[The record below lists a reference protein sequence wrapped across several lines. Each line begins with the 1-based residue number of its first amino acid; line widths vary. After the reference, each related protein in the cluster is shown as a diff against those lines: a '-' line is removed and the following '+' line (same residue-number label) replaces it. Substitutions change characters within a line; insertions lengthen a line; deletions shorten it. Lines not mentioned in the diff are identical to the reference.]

1 MRRAFIV
8 FAALLLV
15 MSVAWAQEPPKD
27 IQQAPQTQQPQD
39 VKYTND
45 SVAHLSFVEG
55 KTFVQRASDIGYEEG
70 VLNTPISEG
79 DRIGTTEGRAEVHFG
94 RGNYIRL
101 DNDTKLDVLNL
112 PKKGDD
118 ITRLRVWSGNV
129 YLVVGNLITE
139 KGIEVHTADS
149 SFYIL
154 DKGIYR
160 INVRENKDTEILVFR
175 GLVEAA
181 GEGGSTL
188 VKADQRLE
196 ISEGRFSGKPSS
208 FMAVA
213 DDSFDNFNASR
224 NAESGQQF
232 AKRYLPE
239 ELGDY
244 ESELDENGQWT
255 YQAPYGYVWSP
266 YGVDSDWRPYWDGRW
281 VWLGMSGWTWLP
293 YEPWGWA
300 TFHYGRWHWGM
311 GLGWYWI
318 PTTFWGPGWVDWWW
332 DDFYFGWAPLSY
344 WGYPG
349 VLIGGNYYGG
359 YYGNYYPHDSRALT
373 VIRRDQLKAPNAS
386 RVALRD
392 PGALKGLS
400 NMSLNRRTLSLRP
413 VGTKISVQPLSGNRV
428 MLRNSEGSGRL
439 VPENGIG
446 RESLARPSGQGAASG
461 TSIKREGLSQSA
473 KSAGRSSESPKVKR
487 ENSSGRSESA
497 RSSGSSKSSDSGAR
511 KIRKKEAEPSASSSG
526 VSQSYTSSS
535 AAARSGSASLSPRA
549 IRTYP
554 SSPRVTRPRNYGD
567 GGATRSRSFIGRST
581 GSSSSGRSVGR
592 SSSGRSSSGRV
603 SSRGSSGRSSGSRG
617 SSGARSSSGS
627 RSSGSR
633 RR

>member
-1 MRRAFIV
+1 MRRALIV
-8 FAALLLV
+8 IAALLLV
-15 MSVAWAQEPPKD
+15 MSVAWSQEPPKD
-27 IQQAPQTQQPQD
+27 IQQTPQNQQPQD

-45 SVAHLSFVEG
+45 SVAHISFVEG
-55 KTFVQRASDIGYEEG
+55 KAFVQRASDIGYEEG
-70 VLNTPISEG
+70 ALNTPISEG

-129 YLVVGNLITE
+129 YLAVGTLTKE

-149 SFYIL
+149 SFYVL

-213 DDSFDNFNASR
+213 DDNFDRFNASR
-224 NAESGQQF
+224 NAESGPQF

-244 ESELDENGQWT
+244 EGELDENGEWT
-255 YQAPYGYVWSP
+255 YLAPYGYVWTP
-266 YGVDSDWRPYWDGRW
+266 YGVGTDWRPYWDGRW

-318 PTTFWGPGWVDWWW
+318 PTSFWGPGWVDWWW

-349 VLIGGNYYGG
+349 VLIGGSYYGG
-359 YYGNYYPHDSRALT
+359 YYGRYYPYNSRALT
-373 VIRRDQLKAPNAS
+373 VVRRDQLKAPNAS
-386 RVALRD
+386 HVALRD
-392 PGALKGLS
+392 PGALKSLTR
-400 NMSLNRRTLSLRP
+400 MSLDSRTLSLRP
-413 VGTKISVQPLSGNRV
+413 VGTKISVQPMSGNRV
-428 MLRNSEGSGRL
+428 MLRNSDRGGRL
-439 VPENGIG
+439 VPENSVG
-446 RESLARPSGQGAASG
+446 RGSLARPAGQGTSSG
-461 TSIKREGLSQSA
+461 TAIKREGLSQSG
-473 KSAGRSSESPKVKR
+473 KSAGRT
-487 ENSSGRSESA
+487 SGKSESA
-497 RSSGSSKSSDSGAR
+497 RSSGSSKRSNSGAR
-511 KIRKKEAEPSASSSG
+511 KIRKKEAESSASSS
-526 VSQSYTSSS
+526 SLSRTSPTS
-535 AAARSGSASLSPRA
+535 ATTARSDAASLSPRA

-554 SSPRVTRPRNYGD
+554 SSPKITRPRDYGD
-567 GGATRSRSFIGRST
+567 GGATRSRAFIGRST

-592 SSSGRSSSGRV
+592 SSSGRTGSSSSGRV

-617 SSGARSSSGS
+617 SSGARSSGS

>member
-15 MSVAWAQEPPKD
+15 MSVAWSQEPPRD
-27 IQQAPQTQQPQD
+27 IQQTPQSQQPQD

-45 SVAHLSFVEG
+45 SVAHISFVEG
-55 KTFVQRASDIGYEEG
+55 KAFVQRASDIGYEEG

-129 YLVVGNLITE
+129 YLVVGTLTKE
-139 KGIEVHTADS
+139 KAIEVHTADS
-149 SFYIL
+149 SFYVL

-213 DDSFDNFNASR
+213 DDGFDRFNSSR

-232 AKRYLPE
+232 AKSYLPE

-244 ESELDENGQWT
+244 EGELDENGEWT
-255 YQAPYGYVWSP
+255 YLAPYGYVWSP
-266 YGVDSDWRPYWDGRW
+266 YGMGPDWRPYWDGRW

-300 TFHYGRWHWGM
+300 TFHYGRWHWGV

-318 PTTFWGPGWVDWWW
+318 PTSFWGPGWVDWWW

-349 VLIGGNYYGG
+349 VLIGGAYYGG
-359 YYGNYYPHDSRALT
+359 YYGRYYPYNSRALT
-373 VIRRDQLKAPNAS
+373 VVRRDQLKAPNAS

-392 PGALKGLS
+392 PGALKSLTR
-400 NMSLNRRTLSLRP
+400 MSLDNRTLSLRP
-413 VGTKISVQPLSGNRV
+413 VGTKISVQPMSGNRV
-428 MLRNSEGSGRL
+428 MLRNSDRTGRL
-439 VPENGIG
+439 VPENSVG
-446 RESLARPSGQGAASG
+446 RGSLARPAGQGAGSG
-461 TSIKREGLSQSA
+461 TAVKREGVSQSG
-473 KSAGRSSESPKVKR
+473 KSAGRTAGKT
-487 ENSSGRSESA
+487 ESA
-497 RSSGSSKSSDSGAR
+497 RSSGSSKRSGSGAR
-511 KIRKKEAEPSASSSG
+511 KIRKKDAESS
-526 VSQSYTSSS
+526 TSSS
-535 AAARSGSASLSPRA
+535 SVSRTSPSSATAARSGAASLSPRA

-554 SSPRVTRPRNYGD
+554 SSPSITRPKGYGD
-567 GGATRSRSFIGRST
+567 GGATRSRSFIDRILGR
-581 GSSSSGRSVGR
+581 SSSGRSVSRG
-592 SSSGRSSSGRV
+592 SSGRTGSSSSGRV
-603 SSRGSSGRSSGSRG
+603 SSRSSSGRSSASRG
-617 SSGARSSSGS
+617 SSGARSSGS
-627 RSSGSR
+627 RSSGGR
-633 RR
+633 RK